1 MHPDSNIIYINIE
14 YSENES
20 LRTHTALYQYVSE
33 RLKENVPNFLLV
45 DEVQEVQSFELC
57 LRSLLAES
65 KCDITCTGSNA
76 QMLSGELAT
85 TLSGRYVQI
94 PVYSLSYAE
103 FLEFHHLKDTNES
116 LVLYLHLG
124 GMPYLIHIGL
134 EAEVVMEYLKNVNST
149 ILLKDVVAR
158 ENIRNVSFLENLT
171 AYLADNT
178 GSLLSAFNISK
189 YLKSQRQQIPT
200 QTILNYLRALTHAY
214 YVHKVQRAEIKGLKI
229 FEIGE
234 KYYFEDTGLR
244 NALRRFDFRSD
255 VQKVMEN
262 VVYLHLLR
270 NGYRVF
276 VGIKGNKEIDF
287 MAEKNDERLYIQ
299 VAYMLVDDQ
308 TIQREFG
315 NLMAIEDNYPKYV
328 VTMDELAAGTA
339 YKGIRQIHL
348 RDFLINYK

>member
-1 MHPDSNIIYINIE
+1 MY
-14 YSENES
+14 
-20 LRTHTALYQYVSE
+20 LR
-33 RLKENVPNFLLV
+33 
-45 DEVQEVQSFELC
+45 
-57 LRSLLAES
+57 
-65 KCDITCTGSNA
+65 
-76 QMLSGELAT
+76 
-85 TLSGRYVQI
+85 
-94 PVYSLSYAE
+94 
-103 FLEFHHLKDTNES
+103 
-116 LVLYLHLG
+116 LG
-124 GMPYLIHIGL
+124 GMPYLKHIGL

-171 AYLADNT
+171 VYLADNT

-189 YLKSQRQQIPT
+189 YLKSQHQQIPT

-214 YVHKVQRAEIKGLKI
+214 YVHKVQRAEVKGLKI

-255 VQKVMEN
+255 VHKVMEN

-276 VGIKGNKEIDF
+276 VGINGNKEIDF

-299 VAYMLVDDQ
+299 VSYMLVDDQ

-315 NLMAIEDNYPKYV
+315 NLIAIDDNYPKYV
-328 VTMDELAAGTA
+328 VTMDELSAGTA

-348 RDFLINYK
+348 RDFLMNYN

>member
-1 MHPDSNIIYINIE
+1 M
-14 YSENES
+14 
-20 LRTHTALYQYVSE
+20 
-33 RLKENVPNFLLV
+33 
-45 DEVQEVQSFELC
+45 
-57 LRSLLAES
+57 
-65 KCDITCTGSNA
+65 
-76 QMLSGELAT
+76 
-85 TLSGRYVQI
+85 
-94 PVYSLSYAE
+94 
-103 FLEFHHLKDTNES
+103 
-116 LVLYLHLG
+116 
-124 GMPYLIHIGL
+124 
-134 EAEVVMEYLKNVNST
+134 
-149 ILLKDVVAR
+149 
-158 ENIRNVSFLENLT
+158 
-171 AYLADNT
+171 
-178 GSLLSAFNISK
+178 SAFNISK

-214 YVHKVQRAEIKGLKI
+214 YVHKVQRAEVKGLKI